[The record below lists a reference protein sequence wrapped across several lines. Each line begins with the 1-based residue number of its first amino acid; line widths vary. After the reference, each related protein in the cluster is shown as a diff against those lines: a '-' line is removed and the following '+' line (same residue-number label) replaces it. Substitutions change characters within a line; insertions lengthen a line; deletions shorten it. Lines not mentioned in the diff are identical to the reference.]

1 MPVPRQLG
9 YLGPSMGRGHLVDRI
24 AGQLSHVLHGLRG
37 PKENTIADFQ
47 QYLDLPLGELFPP
60 PPAGPAPAVRQS
72 WLDRRRRTTTLSW
85 QSSHTTLSTEY
96 RRRHEKEY
104 RRNLTAWARWVRP
117 DGVQRK
123 NCLVYVHGWLEPGS
137 WVEEYFMFPG
147 WGRELG
153 VDLVHVA
160 LPFHGVRNPRTS
172 LFSGEYFWTADLVR
186 SVENIRQA
194 VCDARTLIEW
204 LRTQGY
210 ESVGTLGISFGGS
223 IAMLLACLTPPPDF
237 VIAIAAHLAIGEAS
251 ESAEILWR
259 TKRDLDRWGVNEAQ
273 RRDIWARLGIDDARP
288 ALAPDRQ
295 LWIEAREDAHIDPAL
310 VRAQWEAWGRPNLH
324 WIPGGHMTF
333 PLHMGEITRSMGD
346 FMRRVTP

>member
-1 MPVPRQLG
+1 
-9 YLGPSMGRGHLVDRI
+9 MGRGHIVDRI

-37 PKENTIADFQ
+37 PKENTLADLE
-47 QYLDLPLGELFPP
+47 QYLDLPLDALFPAP
-60 PPAGPAPAVRQS
+60 PPGSAVTMRQS
-72 WLDRRRRTTTLSW
+72 WFDRRRRTTSLSW
-85 QSSHTTLSTEY
+85 ESAHAPLSSLY
-96 RRRHEKEY
+96 RLRHEREY

-123 NCLVYVHGWLEPGS
+123 KCLVYVHGWLEPGS

-194 VCDARTLIEW
+194 ACDARTLIAW
-204 LRTQGY
+204 MKTQGY

-223 IAMLLACLTPPPDF
+223 IAMLLACLPEVPDY

-259 TKRDLDRWGVNEAQ
+259 TKRDLERWGVDEAT
-273 RRDIWARLGIDDARP
+273 RRRVWQRLGIDRARP
-288 ALAPDRQ
+288 LLAADRQ
-295 LWIEAREDAHIDPAL
+295 LWIEAREDAHIDPDL
-310 VRAQWEAWGRPNLH
+310 VRAQWEDWGRPNLH

-333 PLHMGEITRSMGD
+333 PLHMGEITRAMGE
-346 FMRRVTP
+346 FLQRVSP